1 MKLLRLLVLSAAL
14 LAAAQAQT
22 AQPTPQV
29 PAALP
34 EVHIASPV
42 ADLAKGYAFAASQMS
57 ESRVVIY
64 YRSEEKTVALKGIRS
79 VRASGGVLLINLSG
93 GDLVAIS
100 AERILLITDGGRTP

>member
-1 MKLLRLLVLSAAL
+1 MPVA
-14 LAAAQAQT
+14 T
-22 AQPTPQV
+22 
-29 PAALP
+29 P
-34 EVHIASPV
+34 EVHIDSPI

-93 GDLVAIS
+93 GDLAAIS
-100 AERILLITDGGRTP
+100 AERVLLITDGGRTP

>member
-1 MKLLRLLVLSAAL
+1 MNMLRLFVSACAL
-14 LAAAQAQT
+14 LTVVHAQT
-22 AQPTPQV
+22 TSAPPPATTTPIV
-29 PAALP
+29 N
-34 EVHIASPV
+34 IASPI

-57 ESRVVIY
+57 ESRIVIY